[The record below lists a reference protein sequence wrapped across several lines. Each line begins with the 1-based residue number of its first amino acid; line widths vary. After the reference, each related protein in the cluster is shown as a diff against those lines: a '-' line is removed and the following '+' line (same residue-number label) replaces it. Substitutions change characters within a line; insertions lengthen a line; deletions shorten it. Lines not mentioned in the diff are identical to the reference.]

1 MSLQINLLCIVE
13 QLAEG
18 GSVPVAV
25 GVAVAVAVPV
35 AVAVGFISVG
45 ATIREM

>member
-25 GVAVAVAVPV
+25 GGAV

-45 ATIREM
+45 ATIQKMK